1 MIMTRNDE
9 EGVMR
14 SCLKSAFAILC
25 CLIFLFFAA
34 CGAPEA
40 PEAPAAPEEQPS
52 VSEPAVQEIG
62 KPAHT
67 KEVSNKTPK
76 YVFLFIGDGMSF
88 AQVNAAQIYK
98 GSISQEELDIGKLSF
113 TQFPVTGMATTY
125 DATSFC
131 PDSASAGTALSCGI
145 KTKSGVLGLAAD
157 KETRPKNIAEMLKE
171 DGRKIGIISTVS
183 INNAT
188 PAAFYAHV
196 PSRSDYYDIAMQMA
210 LSGFDYFGG
219 GSLVDPAGDDG
230 DEEDAFDVL
239 KQNGYTIADTKEE
252 IMALG
257 SNSGRVYAV
266 SPELQNSGAMPYS
279 LDAAGDDLS
288 LADFVSKG
296 IDVLDNEN
304 GFFMVCESGMID
316 WACHANDA
324 MTAIAETLVLEDAVG
339 EALEFADAHP
349 GETLIVVTAD
359 HETGGMALGYAAT
372 DYDTNFSILEGQTLS
387 YSAFNTAF
395 SEMKKAD
402 PQLMM
407 SDVLPVIKESF
418 GLVAPDDPDAA
429 LTQNAGRVLSA
440 YEYEKLASALSESL
454 GNRKSGK
461 DESKLLY
468 GGYEPLT
475 VTLTHI
481 LNNKAGIGWTS
492 YAHTGGLVP
501 VFAYGADAQSFSGSY
516 DNTDIFAKLVD
527 ICGL

>member
-1 MIMTRNDE
+1 
-9 EGVMR
+9 MR
-14 SCLKSAFAILC
+14 SHIKSALAVFC
-25 CLIFLFFAA
+25 CLILLFFAA
-34 CGAPEA
+34 CSSGAPSPSEA
-40 PEAPAAPEEQPS
+40 SEEQPGA
-52 VSEPAVQEIG
+52 SEPAVQEIG

-88 AQVNAAQIYK
+88 AQVNATQIYK
-98 GSISQEELDIGKLSF
+98 GSIAQEELAIGELNF

-125 DATSFC
+125 DAASFC
-131 PDSASAGTALSCGI
+131 PDSASTGTALSCGI

-157 KETRPKNIAEMLKE
+157 KETQPKNIAEMFKE
-171 DGRKIGIISTVS
+171 DGRRIGIVSSVS

-196 PSRSDYYDIAMQMA
+196 PSRGDYYDIAMQMA
-210 LSGFDYFGG
+210 LSDFDYFGG
-219 GSLVDPAGDDG
+219 GSLVDPTGEDG

-257 SNSGRVYAV
+257 RNSGRVYAV
-266 SPELQNSGAMPYS
+266 SPALQNAGAMPFS
-279 LDAAGDDLS
+279 LDAADDDLS

-324 MTAIAETLVLEDAVG
+324 ATTIAETLVLEEAVE
-339 EALEFADAHP
+339 EALAFADEHP

-372 DYDTNFSILEGQTLS
+372 GYDTNFSILEGQTLS
-387 YSAFNTAF
+387 YTAFNAIF

-402 PQLMM
+402 PQPMM
-407 SDVLPVIKESF
+407 SDVLPVIMENF
-418 GLVAPDDPDAA
+418 GLIAPDDPDAA
-429 LTQNAGRVLSA
+429 LAQNADLVLSA

-454 GNRKSGK
+454 GNGESDT
-461 DESKLLY
+461 DEAKLLY
-468 GGYEPLT
+468 GGYEPFT
-475 VTLTHI
+475 MTLTHI
-481 LNNKAGIGWTS
+481 LNNKAGIGWTT

-501 VFAYGADAQSFSGSY
+501 VFAYGADAERFSGSY

-527 ICGL
+527 VCGL